1 MKKFIPLMVFLVA
14 QVMFWSCQ
22 NPATQLESGLID
34 QGPEQSRI
42 VYPPAS
48 STVLG
53 QRYPSSGSFSPVSP
67 STWGSGTWPQG
78 ARYVSGEGSDL
89 EIGVYSKNATRVL
102 LEIYTA
108 ATGTDAVYDY
118 WMVKGADNIWRAKLA
133 SVPGKIIYAFRAWG
147 PNWPFSTTW
156 ARGNSAAGFITD
168 VDANG
173 NRFNPN
179 KVLYDPYG
187 LEMTHD
193 KDNPALTAAGENAG
207 MFGTGGTDVGPTH
220 TYSGPIT
227 GGVAINRRNVDTGR
241 WAPKSYAF
249 VDTTSTGT
257 KPGIHQKDAIIYEG
271 HVRGMTM
278 HVSASNLQT
287 ILSGFPG
294 FSAVQ
299 NVPSQYRGTYKGLTY
314 LIPYF
319 KALGINTVELLPV
332 HETDNDNNPASSAGG
347 NYWGYMTYSYF
358 APDRRYSSDKNPGGP
373 TKEFKEMVK
382 AFHDNGME
390 IYIDVVYNHTGEGG
404 IWEGTGKV
412 AELTSFRGLDNAEY
426 YALVSTDKSKYWD
439 STGCGNNFDSSNA
452 IVRQHITDSLVHWI
466 TKMGVDGFRFDL
478 APVLGRDN
486 KPNYYF
492 NPNAQLLLDI
502 ANLTT
507 TYNVEM
513 IAEAW
518 DTQWP
523 GGYQVGQFPNKWGEW
538 NGRYRDAVRR
548 FLKGD
553 VSGGGGVTYAD
564 AFYGDYGNFNDQGG
578 PHKSV
583 NFIVAH
589 DGFTLADL
597 VSYNNKTNTSRLWPF
612 GPSDGGNDNNDS
624 WNSDNNQTLRRQRLR
639 NFWVYQF
646 FSRGVPMIVWGDE
659 FGRTQN
665 GNNNPYNIDSPATW
679 SNYYMINTDSPHTV
693 STGIS
698 GEAYHNNLG
707 TDGKADG
714 QNNLFKFATFVMN
727 VRKNS
732 PSLRQANYT
741 MPIYFAKADGSG
753 GFSATSDR
761 AVRIHIDGSTVGDA
775 DYLLFVN
782 MWTSTVNFTAPAAD
796 SGRVWKRIIDTS
808 SWAESNDNYW
818 NDASAW
824 TLSGTYG
831 QNPWS
836 ISVFKAVANTPPP
849 VTPTGLTA
857 TAVSSSQINL
867 SWNPSS
873 GATSY
878 TVYRSTSSSGTY
890 TSIGTTSS
898 TSFSNTGLSASTT
911 YFYKVDAS
919 NAGGTSAQSSAVS
932 ATTQGS
938 AVTTTIRVV
947 YDVGY
952 GNNMTVRGNLSPLSW
967 TTGQAM
973 MWTTGNVW
981 VWSTTS
987 IANGARFEFK
997 ALIND
1002 NRWSDGSNF
1011 VGTGGQTVTVYPT
1024 YNGNFYDTM
1033 DNISTNWSISGGTS
1047 TYKWYQASGSAAA
1060 RATSTISY
1068 LTMINS
1074 TDKRGTEVTLA
1085 FKYKTVG
1092 LNSGEY
1098 LRAQVLYNGTW
1109 YTVATLG
1116 GTQDWTNVSYNITSY
1131 QSSTMRIR
1139 FASYMNA
1146 TNKYVYVDDVSIS
1159 KR

>member
-1 MKKFIPLMVFLVA
+1 MKRFTPLMVFLVA

-22 NPATQLESGLID
+22 NPATQLESRFID
-34 QGPEQSRI
+34 QGAEQSRI

-67 STWGSGTWPQG
+67 STWVSGTWPQG

-639 NFWVYQF
+639 NFWVYQI

-693 STGIS
+693 STGIP

-732 PSLRQANYT
+732 PLLRQANYT

-753 GFSATSDR
+753 GFSSTSDR

-831 QNPWS
+831 QNAWS

-867 SWNPSS
+867 SWSPSS

-973 MWTTGNVW
+973 TWTTGNVW

-1074 TDKRGTEVTLA
+1074 IDKRGTEVTLA

-1092 LNSGEY
+1092 LDSGEY

-1146 TNKYVYVDDVSIS
+1146 TDEYVYVDDVAIS